1 MKIIT
6 MNLARLTKLPKSPKL
21 STASISRRL
30 RQSMCPVFFLKALLA
45 LLLTLSGCSGKS
57 PEDESNPSIG
67 KDQIVNLA
75 DTYDEL
81 GDLDAIKKRGTI
93 RFLIPTNGDDD
104 SYLPRQGFPLHQDV
118 ELANIF
124 ANRLGLRPEWIFVDH
139 FADNI
144 PLLLAGKGD
153 VITANLTVTKD
164 RKKKI
169 LYTVPVA
176 IVKETIVTRL
186 DDNVSQAS
194 DLVGRRI
201 AVQKSTSFW
210 QNANILKEKYPGI
223 RIETVDERY
232 TITEILD
239 GVANNTFDVAIADS
253 NIVTEVLAYQSGLKA
268 AFEVSDD
275 QAIAWAVRP
284 SAKNLKKALDRYL
297 SNEKLT
303 KIKQPVYKADLS
315 GIKQRKVL
323 RVLTR
328 NNSATYF
335 LWRGELMGF
344 EYELAHEFAK
354 QQGLRLQ
361 MVVPPSRD
369 KLIPWLVAGK
379 GDLIA
384 ASLTID
390 PESEDTSVQSS
401 RRVTTV
407 SEIVVARAGDDS
419 IKSLENLAGRTIYV
433 RPSSSYWRSLLKIKD
448 SGIDFELKPAPENME
463 TEEIIAKVATEEYDL
478 TIADSNILDIELT
491 WRDDIKG
498 TLALGDPV
506 SRGWVVRAEDKELL
520 TAINQFMKNEYRGL
534 YYNLIYQK
542 YFQEPHTIRKHLEER
557 VDRRQGGA
565 LSPFDEIVKKHA
577 DKNNIDWR
585 LIVSQ
590 MYQESRFDTDAKSWA
605 GAQGLMQVLP
615 RTALELG
622 VEDLQ
627 DPIQGIT
634 AGVIYLASLRDRFE
648 PELSVR
654 DRLWF
659 ALAAYNA
666 GMGHVRDARRLAKRQ
681 GWQDT
686 RWFDNV
692 EKAMLL
698 LSKSNYA
705 KDAPHG
711 YVRGSEPVKYVRE
724 IRDRYLA
731 YLKLTERKK

>member
-1 MKIIT
+1 MKSV
-6 MNLARLTKLPKSPKL
+6 LSKLTAVYGVQNPRQSICRTGF
-21 STASISRRL
+21 STAL
-30 RQSMCPVFFLKALLA
+30 VV
-45 LLLTLSGCSGKS
+45 LLLSLSGCGEKA
-57 PEDESNPSIG
+57 PLDAQHPPIG
-67 KDQIVNLA
+67 KDQIVDLA
-75 DTYDEL
+75 DTYVEL
-81 GDLDAIKKRGTI
+81 GDLEAIKNRGTI

-118 ELANIF
+118 ELANAF
-124 ANRLGLRPEWIFVDH
+124 AARLGLRPEWIFVDR
-139 FADNI
+139 FAENI

-153 VITANLTVTKD
+153 VITANLTVTED

-176 IVKETIVTRL
+176 IVKETIVTRP
-186 DDNVSQAS
+186 DDNITQAS
-194 DLVGRRI
+194 DLVGRSI
-201 AVQKSTSFW
+201 AVQKSSSFW
-210 QNANILKEKYPGI
+210 KTANDLKDRYPGI
-223 RIETVDERY
+223 RINPVDEKY

-239 GVANNTFDVAIADS
+239 AVANNTFDVAIADS

-268 AFEVSDD
+268 AFVVSDD

-284 SAKNLKKALDRYL
+284 GALQLKKSLDRYL
-297 SNEKLT
+297 SKEKLT
-303 KIKQPVYKADLS
+303 NIQQPVYKTDLA
-315 GIKQRKVL
+315 GIHKRKVL

-344 EYELAHEFAK
+344 EYELAHEFAR

-369 KLIPWLVAGK
+369 QLIPWLVEGK

-390 PESEDTSVQSS
+390 PELETGAIRFS
-401 RRVTTV
+401 RRVATV
-407 SEIVVARAGDDS
+407 SEIVVTRADDDS
-419 IKSLENLAGRTIYV
+419 IKTVDDLAGRTLYV
-433 RPSSSYWRSLLKIKD
+433 RPSSSYWRNLIKLKD
-448 SGIDFELKPAPENME
+448 NGIDFELKPAPENME
-463 TEEIIAKVATEEYDL
+463 TEEIIAKVASGEYDL
-478 TIADSNILDIELT
+478 TVSDSNILDIEQT
-491 WRDDIKG
+491 WRDDVKG
-498 TLALGDPV
+498 TLTLGDPV
-506 SRGWVVRAEDKELL
+506 SHGWVVRSEDKDLL
-520 TAINQFMKNEYRGL
+520 AAVNQFMKKEYRGL
-534 YYNLIYQK
+534 FYNLTYQK
-542 YFQEPHTIRKHLEER
+542 YFEEPHTIRKHLEDR
-557 VDRRQGGA
+557 VDGRVNGA
-565 LSPFDEIVKKHA
+565 LSPYDAIVKKIA
-577 DKNNIDWR
+577 DKENIDWR

-590 MYQESRFDTDAKSWA
+590 MYQESRFDPDAKAWT
-605 GAQGLMQVLP
+605 GAQGLMQVMP

-622 VEDLQ
+622 VEDLR
-627 DPIQGIT
+627 DPKLGIA
-634 AGVIYLASLRDRFE
+634 AGVKYLSWLRDRFE

-681 GWQDT
+681 GWEAT

-698 LSKSNYA
+698 LSKNNYA

-731 YLKLTERKK
+731 YLKLTEKRK

>member
-1 MKIIT
+1 MTLVVSKFSTIH
-6 MNLARLTKLPKSPKL
+6 NLQYLRHCIH
-21 STASISRRL
+21 TA
-30 RQSMCPVFFLKALLA
+30 FFPTVKVILFLLVLAGCGEKAQV
-45 LLLTLSGCSGKS
+45 
-57 PEDESNPSIG
+57 DEQHPPIDR
-67 KDQIVNLA
+67 DQIVNLA
-75 DTYDEL
+75 DTYVEL

-93 RFLIPTNGDDD
+93 RFLLPTNGDDD

-118 ELANIF
+118 ELANVF
-124 ANRLGLRPEWIFVDH
+124 ANRLGLRPEWIFVDR
-139 FADNI
+139 FAQNI
-144 PLLLAGKGD
+144 PLLLSGKGD
-153 VITANLTVTKD
+153 VITANLTVTED

-176 IVKETIVTRL
+176 IVKETIVTRP
-186 DDNVSQAS
+186 DDNISQAS

-201 AVQKSTSFW
+201 AVQESSSFW
-210 QNANILKEKYPGI
+210 QTANALKEKYPGI
-223 RIETVDERY
+223 RVEPVDEQY

-253 NIVTEVLAYQSGLKA
+253 NIVAEVLAYQSGLRA
-268 AFEVSDD
+268 AFVVSDD
-275 QAIAWAVRP
+275 QAIGWAVRP
-284 SAKNLKKALDRYL
+284 GSEQLKKALDRYL

-303 KIKQPVYKADLS
+303 KIQQPVYKTDLP
-315 GIKQRKVL
+315 GIRQRKVL

-344 EYELAHEFAK
+344 EYELAHEFAR
-354 QQGLRLQ
+354 QQGVRLQ

-369 KLIPWLVAGK
+369 QLIPWLVAGK

-390 PESEDTSVQSS
+390 QDQELGAIRYS
-401 RRVTTV
+401 RRVATV
-407 SEIVVARAGDDS
+407 SEIVVTRADDNR
-419 IKSLENLAGRTIYV
+419 IKSMEDLAGRTVYV
-433 RPSSSYWRSLLKIKD
+433 RPSSSYWRTLMKIKD
-448 SGIDFELKPAPENME
+448 SGIDFRLKPAPENME
-463 TEEIIAKVATEEYDL
+463 TEEIIAKVASGEYDL
-478 TIADSNILDIELT
+478 TVADSNILDIELT

-498 TLALGDPV
+498 ALTLGDPV
-506 SRGWVVRAEDKELL
+506 SHGWVVRDEDQELL
-520 TAINQFMKNEYRGL
+520 NAINGFMKKEYRGL
-534 YYNLIYQK
+534 FYNLTYQK
-542 YFQEPHTIRKHLEER
+542 YFEEPHTIRKHLADR
-557 VDRRQGGA
+557 VDGRKGGT
-565 LSPFDEIVKKHA
+565 LSPYDDIVKKIA
-577 DKNNIDWR
+577 DKSDIDWR

-590 MYQESRFDTDAKSWA
+590 MYQESRFDPDARAWT
-605 GAQGLMQVLP
+605 GAQGLMQVMP

-622 VEDLQ
+622 IKDLH
-627 DPIQGIT
+627 DPAQGIN
-634 AGVIYLASLRDRFE
+634 AGIGYLAWLRDRFE

-681 GWQDT
+681 GWEAT
-686 RWFDNV
+686 RWFGNV

-698 LSKSNYA
+698 LSKSKYA
-705 KDAPHG
+705 NDAPHG

-731 YLKLTERKK
+731 YLKLTEKSQ